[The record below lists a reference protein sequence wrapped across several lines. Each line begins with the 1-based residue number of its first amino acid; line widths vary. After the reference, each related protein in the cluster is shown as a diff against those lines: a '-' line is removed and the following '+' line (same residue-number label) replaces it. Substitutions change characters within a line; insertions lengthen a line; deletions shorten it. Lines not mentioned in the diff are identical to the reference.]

1 MNPSIF
7 VAVIFALTAL
17 VDAWVS
23 GVAHADNRS
32 GLSFAFG
39 FLAVLAAGASGFFF
53 AQAVS

>member
-1 MNPSIF
+1 MTIL

-23 GVAHADNRS
+23 GVAHADKQS

-39 FLAVLAAGASGFFF
+39 FLSVLAAGASGFFF
-53 AQAVS
+53 AQAVG